1 MQYDAY
7 SMTFLF
13 KEELLKLKS
22 EIIEKESNLTIT
34 EPGLKNL
41 LESTKPLLAGLELQ
55 LGELG
60 NTLTF
65 ES

>member
-1 MQYDAY
+1 M
-7 SMTFLF
+7 
-13 KEELLKLKS
+13 KLKS

>member
-1 MQYDAY
+1 MKL
-7 SMTFLF
+7 LF
-13 KEELLKLKS
+13 QEELLKLKS

-55 LGELG
+55 LDELG